1 MAIAKAARKKQI
13 DAEITSSLFG
23 EITKFE
29 LFLTQNWKMLVTVAL
44 LIVVGIGVWAGV
56 QSYRKS
62 AALKAANALSSADT
76 VAALYAALKTY
87 PSEPASRFARLRL
100 AKLLMAEK
108 KFKEADAEFAALAA
122 QPDLP
127 AEFAA
132 RVKIDQGYLLENAGM
147 KKEAA
152 QQLANAAT
160 SAASA
165 AVRAEAFFGAGRLQA
180 QLGNADQAK
189 ALLTQAVAL
198 KPQLS
203 PVETKWAVLA
213 EFLLRNVE
221 ANVKL

>member
-1 MAIAKAARKKQI
+1 
-13 DAEITSSLFG
+13 
-23 EITKFE
+23 
-29 LFLTQNWKMLVTVAL
+29 
-44 LIVVGIGVWAGV
+44 
-56 QSYRKS
+56 
-62 AALKAANALSSADT
+62 
-76 VAALYAALKTY
+76 
-87 PSEPASRFARLRL
+87 
-100 AKLLMAEK
+100 
-108 KFKEADAEFAALAA
+108 
-122 QPDLP
+122 
-127 AEFAA
+127 
-132 RVKIDQGYLLENAGM
+132 M

-180 QLGNADQAK
+180 QLGNQDQAK
-189 ALLTQAVAL
+189 ALLTQTIAL

>member
-1 MAIAKAARKKQI
+1 ML
-13 DAEITSSLFG
+13 ITG
-23 EITKFE
+23 
-29 LFLTQNWKMLVTVAL
+29 AL
-44 LIVVGIGVWAGV
+44 LIVLAIGVWAGV

-62 AALKAANALSSADT
+62 AALKAANALSSANT
-76 VAALYAALKTY
+76 VAALQEALQTY
-87 PSEPASRFARLRL
+87 PAEPASRFARLRL

-108 KFKEADAEFAALAA
+108 KYKEAEVEFSALAA
-122 QPDLP
+122 MPDLP

-132 RVKIDQGYLLENAGM
+132 RVKIDQGYLSENAGL

-160 SAASA
+160 AAASA

-180 QLGNADQAK
+180 QLGNQDQAK
-189 ALLTQAVAL
+189 ALLTQTIAL